1 MLWILHCSASQAQ
14 MQTVVVLP
22 FANQSKNAG
31 LHWMSESF
39 PELLE
44 DRLKWSKLN
53 VLGREER
60 LLAFDRIG
68 IPYSSSLSQASLIK
82 IGQELDADIL
92 ILGNFDSDGTQIKAT
107 ASVLDLRKNILKARV
122 EEKAP
127 LDQFQASCGRLAWK
141 ILAQLDSMFPL
152 SLNAFLE
159 KFAVIPNVAL
169 ENYVRG
175 LIESDR
181 AKQIR
186 FFRQADKEHP
196 NYSKAIYQVG
206 RLYHQEKD
214 YPTST
219 LWLQRLLK
227 LEGDMPEAS
236 FLIGLNYLHLKNY
249 DKAAAEFE
257 RLSRVIPASEIYT
270 NLAIA
275 LSLKG
280 SKEAAT
286 DAFQKALAGDPSEA
300 DYGFNLAYHRWKGG
314 DFAGAL
320 KSLTGFTERNDSDAE
335 VQYLLSKCYRAIGR
349 MEESASALA
358 LAQELNPKIEGWETK
373 RQMPDLFR
381 IQSAFDASSF
391 RQLQLHLR
399 QTQEAK
405 TRAARKDPSRDE
417 FEPVQEMMAT
427 QRFDEAERWLAQAI
441 QREPASARAHLLMA
455 QVLEARGD
463 KERAIPELRASLWL
477 KEDTAVRLR
486 LSQLYLSLLRPQE
499 AEMQARRI
507 LELEPGNQAAKDIL
521 AKVAKP

>member
-1 MLWILHCSASQAQ
+1 
-14 MQTVVVLP
+14 MQTVVILP
-22 FANQSKNAG
+22 FTNQSKNAG

-53 VLGREER
+53 ILGRDER

-82 IGQELDADIL
+82 IGQVLDADIL
-92 ILGNFDSDGTQIKAT
+92 VLGNFDSDGTEIKAT
-107 ASVLDLRKNILKARV
+107 ASILDLRKNVLKARL

-127 LDQFQASCGRLAWK
+127 LDQFQGSCGRLAWK

-159 KFAVIPNVAL
+159 KFPVIPNVAL

-175 LIESDR
+175 LLESDR

-186 FFRQADKEHP
+186 FFRQADKEQA

-227 LEGDMPEAS
+227 LEGDMPEVS
-236 FLIGLNYLHLKNY
+236 FLIGVNYLQLKNY
-249 DKAAAEFE
+249 DKAAGEFE

-280 SKEAAT
+280 SNEAAME
-286 DAFQKALAGDPSEA
+286 AFQKAVAGDPSEA
-300 DYGFNLAYHRWKGG
+300 DCEFNLAYHRWRSG

-320 KSLTGFTERNDSDAE
+320 KGLTRLNERNDSDAE
-335 VQYLLSKCYRAIGR
+335 VQYLLSKCFRAIGR
-349 MEESASALA
+349 TEESASALA
-358 LAQELNPKIEGWETK
+358 HARELNPTIEVWETR
-373 RQMPDLFR
+373 RQLPDLFR
-381 IQSAFDASSF
+381 IHSGFK
-391 RQLQLHLR
+391 LQ
-399 QTQEAK
+399 T
-405 TRAARKDPSRDE
+405 
-417 FEPVQEMMAT
+417 
-427 QRFDEAERWLAQAI
+427 
-441 QREPASARAHLLMA
+441 
-455 QVLEARGD
+455 
-463 KERAIPELRASLWL
+463 
-477 KEDTAVRLR
+477 TAVA
-486 LSQLYLSLLRPQE
+486 P
-499 AEMQARRI
+499 
-507 LELEPGNQAAKDIL
+507 
-521 AKVAKP
+521 